1 MYEDKMKD
9 KTLDGKF
16 NLVILRLFIKFCTI
30 LHEWGMNFIRNHMD
44 IILYMNGE

>member
-1 MYEDKMKD
+1 MKD
-9 KTLDGKF
+9 EKKMDGKF

-30 LHEWGMNFIRNHMD
+30 LHEWGMNFIGNHMD